1 MCDEFD
7 SGEIEVFDSGE
18 DLCEDISLEDLSDV
32 MDSEA
37 IEVEDFEMFDDTL
50 DVGEESDIGSI
61 MDETTEFSTDEVSE
75 EEGIYIDAQNQEI
88 IENSAMDNMTDY
100 MYEHNYG
107 KEDYEIYSKDPEWQ
121 DLNNDLLEEMG
132 QEPINYDSV
141 GETESS
147 SAMDNMT
154 DYMYEHNYGKEDY
167 ETYSKD
173 PEWQDLNNDL
183 LEEMGREPIDYGS
196 IEETDSIL
204 EMDDIPETVDNGIV
218 EETDSTLEMDDI
230 PETVDNGIVEETDS
244 TLEMDDIPETVD
256 NGIVEETDS
265 TSEMDNI
272 PEIIDDAVVEET
284 DSTSEM
290 DNVPETIDNRLED
303 TYEHDYE
310 TYGENLDEQELNNNI
325 VSEIEQDPVNYE
337 ELNSEV
343 IEPNEKDVQ
352 EEIGTSLEEIM
363 NDTEIS
369 ETLENPNENLDEKNV
384 DTTISDWMDEVDISN
399 EEVSDEGI
407 RELEVE
413 TSEVQYQIEHN
424 TDFQN
429 SLLESRPDLADMFEA
444 GEFYEQGNNEFGYE
458 GTCGETTLANTLNRL
473 LETNEFTEN
482 DVLRVAIDNN
492 LCEIDP
498 FDPANSGGTSTEQ
511 YMELYNE
518 MNQRTGNQ
526 LDVKAFDY
534 ENALGIE
541 DMASRLEE
549 GSILN
554 IAVDSNVLWD
564 QPRDLLEG
572 AHYSDHWISVTG
584 VERDLNGNI
593 EGFKIVD
600 SGGGESYLN
609 LDKFERCYYGE
620 TDSPV
625 IDPTCIVVSKK
636 GK

>member
-196 IEETDSIL
+196 IEETDSI
-204 EMDDIPETVDNGIV
+204 
-218 EETDSTLEMDDI
+218 LEMDDI